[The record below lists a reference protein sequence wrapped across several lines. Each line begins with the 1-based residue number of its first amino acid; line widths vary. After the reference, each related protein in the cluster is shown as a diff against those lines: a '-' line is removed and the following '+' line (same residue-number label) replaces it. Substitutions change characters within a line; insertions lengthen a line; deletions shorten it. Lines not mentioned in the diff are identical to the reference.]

1 MDQLGTYR
9 GYDIA
14 GTLHS
19 NGERKVSK
27 WQSSIQISPI
37 CKAATERC
45 FSTEPSY
52 STVSGERNRAIRIAR
67 EALINSAARVPA
79 GAAT

>member
-19 NGERKVSK
+19 NGERKVWK

-52 STVSGERNRAIRIAR
+52 STVSGERNRAIRIPR
-67 EALINSAARVPA
+67 FVIDGCLN
-79 GAAT
+79 GAPTG